1 MIENIYR
8 EREKGWYVLMW
19 DPRPEAV
26 VDKQLPNLEACDIS
40 VIISMM
46 KKCNFDECLK
56 RRWHQYISRCEI
68 KKLLLNLHQ
77 FQWSIIDYVNVSMN

>member
-8 EREKGWYVLMW
+8 EREKSLICIDVG
-19 DPRPEAV
+19 PRPEAV

-68 KKLLLNLHQ
+68 KKKIVTG
-77 FQWSIIDYVNVSMN
+77 FYESSMILMKYH